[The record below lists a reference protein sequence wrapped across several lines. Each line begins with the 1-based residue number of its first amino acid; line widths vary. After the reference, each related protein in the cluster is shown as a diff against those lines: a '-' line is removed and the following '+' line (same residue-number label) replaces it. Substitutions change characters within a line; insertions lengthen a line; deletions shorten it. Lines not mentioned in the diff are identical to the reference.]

1 MALALAQGC
10 VQEWLAPR
18 TALIVN
24 IRNSIFGAG
33 LWVAAA
39 SASALSLGASRGA
52 VVLGAPVDLS
62 FEVLPDPGSDVASS
76 CVTAQLVA
84 GDTLVGSGKVSV
96 TPLPD
101 LRGRPPAVRVQAAFA
116 VDEPVLTVTLSAGCS
131 GKVTR
136 TYTFLA
142 ELPATLPR
150 STAPLNVARLPAP
163 EPAAGAGA
171 ARGARADPRQR
182 PAVPDAA
189 GAAAVPAVPAPSSAS
204 AAAPR
209 AVPPVRERKSARP
222 APAVSAAPPAT
233 PSAAQRSDRARLVVE
248 PLDLWVERP
257 VALRTASELS
267 SVPSDQPSA
276 QRAEAAAAWKALN
289 AQPGDTAQQDDRLK
303 ALEADV
309 AAVRAQA
316 ARDRAEAVRLQQQL
330 AQAENERLPAS
341 WLYAL
346 AALLVL
352 ALLLA
357 AWAWARM
364 RHASEKAVRAWRD
377 SVAALGVHESSVA
390 EHAAALGLPP
400 SPRDAWHPSDDAA
413 VSTAPAPASP
423 APPPFVSTA
432 PAPSAA
438 AALHPQ
444 SGPVPVAVAPAPAAA
459 RLPQPTVHVAGPEEL
474 FDIQQQ
480 AEFFISVG
488 EHQQAIEVLK
498 AHIAERGEVSPLA
511 YLELLRLY
519 HTLSRVEEFSQLRAQ
534 FMQSFNAQVP
544 EFSSFHRMGR
554 GLFDYPE
561 ALARIEAEWTSP
573 AVLEVLEQFLFR
585 QGDAAAAEP
594 FDLAAYD
601 DLLLLLAIAQT
612 TPASARGAPPPR
624 TRTTPTAP
632 VRAPE
637 QLLDGLPQGGG
648 MASPPPPDSLA
659 ASLDF
664 DFDQLLA
671 ESGPALARL
680 PADAAAPAQPAEDS
694 RGIPLDL
701 DLSEVPHLTLSDL
714 PPVPVTA
721 PPRGHAVGFGTDNDL
736 MELRLEL
743 EQKKKDGQ

>member
-1 MALALAQGC
+1 MK
-10 VQEWLAPR
+10 
-18 TALIVN
+18 

-62 FEVLPDPGSDVASS
+62 FEVQPDPGSDVASS
-76 CVTAQLVA
+76 CVSAQLMS
-84 GDTLVGSGKVSV
+84 GDTAVSSGKVSV

-101 LRGRPPAVRVQAAFA
+101 LRGRPSAVRVQAAFA

-150 STAPLNVARLPAP
+150 SAAPLNVARLPSP
-163 EPAAGAGA
+163 EPAAGTGA
-171 ARGARADPRQR
+171 ARGPQAEPRQR
-182 PAVPDAA
+182 PSAPESA
-189 GAAAVPAVPAPSSAS
+189 GASGAGAVSAATAPVPASAP
-204 AAAPR
+204 APR
-209 AVPPVRERKSARP
+209 AVPPARERKSARP
-222 APAVSAAPPAT
+222 APTVPAVP
-233 PSAAQRSDRARLVVE
+233 PSAPSAPQRTDRARLVVE
-248 PLDLWVERP
+248 PLDLWVEHP
-257 VALRTASELS
+257 VALRTSPELS
-267 SVPSDQPSA
+267 SMPSDQPTA

-289 AQPGDTAQQDDRLK
+289 AQPGDAAQQDERLK

-316 ARDRAEAVRLQQQL
+316 ARDRAEAARLQQQL
-330 AQAENERLPAS
+330 EQAESERFPAS

-377 SVAALGVHESSVA
+377 SVAALGAHESSVA

-413 VSTAPAPASP
+413 VSTAPAAVSP

-432 PAPSAA
+432 PVPSAA
-438 AALHPQ
+438 APLHPE
-444 SGPVPVAVAPAPAAA
+444 SGPAPMPPAAAPAPVRA
-459 RLPQPTVHVAGPEEL
+459 PQPAVHVAGPEEL
-474 FDIQQQ
+474 FDVQQQ

-498 AHIAERGEVSPLA
+498 AHIAERGDVSPLA

-519 HTLSRVEEFSQLRAQ
+519 HTLSRVEEFAQLRAQ

-544 EFSSFHRMGR
+544 EFSSFHRTGR

-573 AVLEVLEQFLFR
+573 AVLELLEQLLFR
-585 QGDAAAAEP
+585 QGDAGAAAP

-624 TRTTPTAP
+624 TRTTPMAP
-632 VRAPE
+632 ARAPE
-637 QLLDGLPQGGG
+637 QLLDGLPQGRSA
-648 MASPPPPDSLA
+648 MAPPPPDSLA

-671 ESGPALARL
+671 ESDPAFARH
-680 PADAAAPAQPAEDS
+680 PAQAAAPAQPAEDS

-721 PPRGHAVGFGTDNDL
+721 PPSGHAVGFGTDNDL